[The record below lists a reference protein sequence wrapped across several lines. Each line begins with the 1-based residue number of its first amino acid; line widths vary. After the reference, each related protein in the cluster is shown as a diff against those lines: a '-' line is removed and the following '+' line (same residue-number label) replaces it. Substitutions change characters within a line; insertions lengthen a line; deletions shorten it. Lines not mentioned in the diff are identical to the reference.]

1 MKKISYLLIFFI
13 FIGCGYN
20 PIYSKK
26 DHYNVSI
33 ENYFLEGDK
42 DINRKLISLLS
53 LKKSESQKIS
63 SYDLILSSK
72 KIVQTIAKD
81 NLGNTSIYKTT
92 ISVDFTLKNLKTGT
106 KVFRSKSFNADFSY
120 NNLANKFDLSQYQKT
135 IEVNLLTRIA
145 EEITIFINS

>member
-1 MKKISYLLIFFI
+1 MKKIAYLLIFFI

-26 DHYNVSI
+26 DHYKVSI
-33 ENYFLEGDK
+33 ESYFLEGDK
-42 DINRKLISLLS
+42 DINRKLISLLR
-53 LKKSESQKIS
+53 LKKSESQEIS
-63 SYDLILSSK
+63 SYDLVLNSK
-72 KIVQTIAKD
+72 KIIQTIAKD

-92 ISVDFTLKNLKTGT
+92 ISVDFTLKNLNTGS
-106 KVFRSKSFNADFSY
+106 KVFRSKNFNADFSY
-120 NNLANKFDLSQYQKT
+120 NNVTNKFDLSQYQKT